1 MVTEVGVAI
10 NPMRQDLLDALKD
23 TGLPL
28 MTIEELRDE
37 AYALVGKPEEIEFLD
52 QVVALVEY
60 RDGTLIDVIR
70 KPKPVTLSSI

>member
-1 MVTEVGVAI
+1 
-10 NPMRQDLLDALKD
+10 
-23 TGLPL
+23 